1 LDEPGAALLEPIPE
15 GPLVQPQIAPQP
27 SLESMGAKTLRRDP
41 PPALEPLSAF
51 EGETDATSPGWM
63 DRFTFGRA
71 LSIMLLLMMFA
82 VSYVYHR
89 EVGQAL
95 IWLGQKIVGN
105 DSPEVSQNIQPSIP
119 TPPSAAPISAENSP
133 ALPNTTELKPNPSST
148 PANEPKGVEL
158 PRSAE
163 NPPAPQLKDSNP
175 GSLVSAVQVDRASTP
190 SAAAESSGDYG
201 QQEYQQAMQILRAP
215 NREAETPEAVRLLWI
230 AVEKGNTSGE
240 VALAELY
247 RRGRGVVKNCDQA
260 RILLSAA
267 SRKGSADAQK
277 HLEELQREG
286 CTE

>member
-1 LDEPGAALLEPIPE
+1 
-15 GPLVQPQIAPQP
+15 
-27 SLESMGAKTLRRDP
+27 
-41 PPALEPLSAF
+41 
-51 EGETDATSPGWM
+51 
-63 DRFTFGRA
+63 
-71 LSIMLLLMMFA
+71 
-82 VSYVYHR
+82 
-89 EVGQAL
+89 
-95 IWLGQKIVGN
+95 
-105 DSPEVSQNIQPSIP
+105 
-119 TPPSAAPISAENSP
+119 
-133 ALPNTTELKPNPSST
+133 LKPNPSST